1 MPYRASA
8 GPPESKIRLLCSV
21 MYRSN
26 HVLQNLDVEYLYEA
40 PLAMEKENLAQ
51 VACECLKLDCP
62 EPDLTDWTDM
72 VEALRNP
79 TKEVE
84 IALVGKYI
92 QLHDAYISVVEA
104 LKHGGI
110 FQSRYCKYQMG

>member
-1 MPYRASA
+1 MNWTARSVT
-8 GPPESKIRLLCSV
+8 RLHCSV
-21 MYRSN
+21 MYRQKC
-26 HVLQNLDVEYLYEA
+26 VLQNLDVEYLYEA

-62 EPDLTDWTDM
+62 EPDLTDWIDM
-72 VEALRNP
+72 VQALRNP
-79 TKEVE
+79 NKEVE

-110 FQSRYCKYQMG
+110 FQHADCKYQMG